1 MVLEILLA
9 PVIAAL
15 VIGTIVRVVRG
26 NGALPNSFGD
36 TLPYLIVGALA
47 GALGLLAPAP
57 RAESV
62 DAIIRAIPLIVFT
75 VLSVAAYIARDSNN

>member
-15 VIGTIVRVVRG
+15 VIGTIFRVVRG
-26 NGALPNSFGD
+26 NGVLPRSFGD
-36 TLPYLIVGALA
+36 ALPHLIVGALA

-62 DAIIRAIPLIVFT
+62 DAIIRAVPLVAFG
-75 VLSVAAYIARDSNN
+75 VLAVAAYIARDSN